1 MPQPDFNRTSTPD
14 IGLNTVQFRPL
25 YTLALQPLN
34 LSDFLSLIIAMHVLI
49 TPLKSSAD
57 FIFAFVCSYTRHPV

>member
-25 YTLALQPLN
+25 YTFALQPLN
-34 LSDFLSLIIAMHVLI
+34 LSDLLTLIMAMHVHI

-57 FIFAFVCSYTRHPV
+57 FIFGSVSFYTHHPV